1 MGLCLFIFTSFL
13 FDITF
18 SMKYFWWNTFLSRQ
32 ILSQIRPT
40 RIVSHKKVSAV
51 SGPVIQIKNRPHHP
65 QTRRYFCRQQFLP
78 SHSEK
83 CWLMV
88 KSADSFQLFYSLFCA
103 EKKFVL
109 NVQLILKWIHNVDC
123 DLQKIIILE
132 TKNIFYES
140 FKTVVTDNCLTA
152 IILRETYIATC
163 FPRGPVKLFCPKE
176 ASPTKKYTSWNL
188 IAIIITVN
196 NVLSPL

>member
-1 MGLCLFIFTSFL
+1 MGLCLYIFTSFL
-13 FDITF
+13 FDKTF
-18 SMKYFWWNTFLSRQ
+18 SIKHFRWNTFLSRQ

-40 RIVSHKKVSAV
+40 RIASHKKVSAV

-109 NVQLILKWIHNVDC
+109 NVQLILKWRHNVDC
-123 DLQKIIILE
+123 DLRKIIILG
-132 TKNIFYES
+132 K
-140 FKTVVTDNCLTA
+140 KTYFTRALKPLWQ
-152 IILRETYIATC
+152 II
-163 FPRGPVKLFCPKE
+163 V
-176 ASPTKKYTSWNL
+176 
-188 IAIIITVN
+188 
-196 NVLSPL
+196 